1 MKVLLPPNLA
11 STPSRVSSGP
21 VVLVVGLGL
30 IGEAIVGEMVAGG
43 YSKEATIP
51 ISWGTQDGLKV
62 AVNQAID
69 HVGSCFAK
77 DARCKL
83 PRQVMVVW
91 SAGKA
96 GFGCDRQQMEE
107 ELANYKAVV
116 DQFVARK
123 PRSWQLGFCLFSSA
137 GGLYEGLANIHLAS
151 PFSIKRPYGELKLA
165 QEQYLETIAEIYPKI
180 ILRPS
185 GVYGRINLGKRMGL
199 IPTMIY
205 HGLSYQVTR
214 LVGSYHTLRDF
225 VWAGDV
231 GRFVRHL
238 MTTADFNQPDY
249 LEKIVLAT
257 GKPCSI
263 YEIKKKIEAV
273 IHRNLYVAFSGENNG
288 ENITYLKP
296 THPFWKP
303 ASETEC
309 IRQVY
314 CDWVGSGFRV

>member
-21 VVLVVGLGL
+21 VVLVIGLGL

-43 YSKEATIP
+43 YSEEATIP
-51 ISWGTQDGLKV
+51 MLWGSQDGLKV

-69 HVGSCFAK
+69 HVSLCLPK
-77 DARCKL
+77 DVRFSL
-83 PRQVMVVW
+83 PSQVMVVW

-96 GFGCDRQQMEE
+96 GFGCNRQQLEE
-107 ELANYKAVV
+107 ELANYKVVV
-116 DQFVARK
+116 DQFLARK
-123 PRSWQLGFCLFSSA
+123 PQGWQLGFCLFSSA
-137 GGLYEGLANIHLAS
+137 GGLYEGQANIHLTS

-165 QEQYLETIAEIYPKI
+165 QEQYLESIAEIYPKI

-205 HGLSYQVTR
+205 HGLYYQVTR

-225 VWAGDV
+225 VWADDV
-231 GRFVRHL
+231 GRFVRDVL
-238 MTTADFNQPDY
+238 TTADFSQPDY

-257 GKPCSI
+257 GKPSSI

-273 IHRNLYVAFSGENNG
+273 LHRNLYVAFAGENNG

-296 THPFWKP
+296 THPFWKTS
-303 ASETEC
+303 SETEC